1 MDVHLQHPRVRPRS
15 HLPLNRTQSGES
27 VFLYQKVAPP
37 ARKEAGVRPCPSRI
51 GICNV
56 LQRILKHFVKSHALP
71 TKIGRSAGKH
81 CLTHCTKPTSSA
93 SSILMCS
100 LLGPILL
107 ILGFFMKM
115 KICRAEVCEPS
126 MLMSAGVIAN
136 ASPGLSI
143 PKKAT
148 RMQKATSGQ
157 SQCNAKVTKAR
168 NTCSGMGQC
177 EWLEEAAFQ
186 DQARSQAKGKC
197 PRSSSA
203 MSVTALSVSEKLS
216 RERWASQE
224 WKPKSRSNRSICL
237 GSRQRKALNVM
248 FL

>member
-1 MDVHLQHPRVRPRS
+1 MDVHLQHPRVRPPASKPDPVRGIGFS
-15 HLPLNRTQSGES
+15 IPESGPACTQGSGCEALSIPNWYLQCSAKNIETLREITCTAHKNWSISREALLDPLHKT
-27 VFLYQKVAPP
+27 
-37 ARKEAGVRPCPSRI
+37 
-51 GICNV
+51 
-56 LQRILKHFVKSHALP
+56 
-71 TKIGRSAGKH
+71 
-81 CLTHCTKPTSSA
+81 TSSA

-177 EWLEEAAFQ
+177 EWLDEAAFQ

>member
-1 MDVHLQHPRVRPRS
+1 MAGNIILHMCSHTPAGKIDCNDKAATSWMYTSNIRGLD

-71 TKIGRSAGKH
+71 TKIGPSAGKH
-81 CLTHCTKPTSSA
+81 CLTHCAKPTSSA

-136 ASPGLSI
+136 ALSLI
-143 PKKAT
+143 H
-148 RMQKATSGQ
+148 
-157 SQCNAKVTKAR
+157 
-168 NTCSGMGQC
+168 
-177 EWLEEAAFQ
+177 
-186 DQARSQAKGKC
+186 
-197 PRSSSA
+197 
-203 MSVTALSVSEKLS
+203 
-216 RERWASQE
+216 
-224 WKPKSRSNRSICL
+224 I
-237 GSRQRKALNVM
+237 
-248 FL
+248 